1 MNIKRV
7 LNIEDTMSKHVAV
20 RRSLNKCGINDSMI
34 EHATTAMEGLA
45 MIDSA
50 IEEGNPYSVLVLDM
64 YFPIFP
70 RERMT
75 QAGLYVMEELK
86 NKNIDIPIIICSS
99 VRLSIPEVVGCIY
112 YNEWKGDLDA
122 DMREMIE
129 KVREQE

>member
-1 MNIKRV
+1 MTITRV
-7 LNIEDTMSKHVAV
+7 LNIEDTMSKHMAV
-20 RRSLNKCGINDSMI
+20 CRSLNKCGITNID
-34 EHATTAMEGLA
+34 HATTAVEGLA
-45 MIDSA
+45 MIDAA

-86 NKNIDIPIIICSS
+86 NKKIDIPIIICSS
-99 VRLSIPEVVGCIY
+99 VRLSISEVVGCIY
-112 YNEWKGDLDA
+112 YNEWRGDLDG

-129 KVREQE
+129 IVRGM

>member
-1 MNIKRV
+1 M
-7 LNIEDTMSKHVAV
+7 
-20 RRSLNKCGINDSMI
+20 
-34 EHATTAMEGLA
+34 
-45 MIDSA
+45 
-50 IEEGNPYSVLVLDM
+50 EEGNPYSVLVLDM

-99 VRLSIPEVVGCIY
+99 VRLAIPEVVGCIY
-112 YNEWKGDLDA
+112 YNEWRGDLDG

-129 KVREQE
+129 RVENMN